1 MLRIKVLH
9 LSIMKNEFI
18 EYVPI
23 LETHNAG
30 DRVFLKS
37 ILDAE
42 GITYF
47 IQGETVAPYVFN
59 ALPMTLMVKR
69 EQAEKAREIL
79 KDIKL
84 SYSYGG
90 RSRPKDSSGRD
101 DR

>member
-1 MLRIKVLH
+1 
-9 LSIMKNEFI
+9 MKDEFI
-18 EYVPI
+18 EYVQV

-37 ILDAE
+37 ILEAE

-47 IQGETVAPYVFN
+47 IQGENVAPYVLN
-59 ALPMTLMVKR
+59 ALPMRLMVKK

-84 SYSYGG
+84 SYSYG
-90 RSRPKDSSGRD
+90 SKKKSKTENDEEEN
-101 DR
+101 

>member
-1 MLRIKVLH
+1 MED
-9 LSIMKNEFI
+9 EFI

-30 DRVFLKS
+30 DRVFIKS

-47 IQGETVAPYVFN
+47 IQGEFVAPYLLD
-59 ALPMTLMVKR
+59 ALPMTLMVKKD
-69 EQAEKAREIL
+69 QAEKAREIL

-84 SYSYGG
+84 SYSI
-90 RSRPKDSSGRD
+90 SGDNRQD
-101 DR
+101 NTLK

>member
-1 MLRIKVLH
+1 
-9 LSIMKNEFI
+9 MKKEFI

-47 IQGETVAPYVFN
+47 IQGEFVAPYVFN
-59 ALPMTLMVKR
+59 ALPMTLMVKKD
-69 EQAEKAREIL
+69 QVDKAREIL
-79 KDIKL
+79 KGIKL

-90 RSRPKDSSGRD
+90 RNSPNDLMNKESSDKKRK
-101 DR
+101 R

>member
-1 MLRIKVLH
+1 
-9 LSIMKNEFI
+9 MKKGFI

-47 IQGETVAPYVFN
+47 IQGEFVAPYVFN
-59 ALPMTLMVKR
+59 ALPMTLMVKKD
-69 EQAEKAREIL
+69 QVDKAREIL

-90 RSRPKDSSGRD
+90 RNSPQPLMNKESRDKKRK
-101 DR
+101 R